1 MDHRS
6 NRPASASNM
15 GVPRTT
21 ASRYRKHTLFSR
33 PYYDENLGAW
43 MSYASV
49 VQDVFG
55 DGDPNNTYYHEMKDG
70 NQSFEREEQALCFG
84 FIIGRSWID
93 EHLSH
98 AAVKSKAMHARC
110 AVLLLLSM
118 QLPDLAVRDIED
130 RSEALRSRIME
141 LLAS

>member
-1 MDHRS
+1 M
-6 NRPASASNM
+6 
-15 GVPRTT
+15 
-21 ASRYRKHTLFSR
+21 
-33 PYYDENLGAW
+33 PYAG
-43 MSYASV
+43 V

-55 DGDPNNTYYHEMKDG
+55 DDDWNNSYYHEIKDG

-84 FIIGRSWID
+84 FIIGRCWVD

-118 QLPDLAVRDIED
+118 QLPGLAVRDIED
-130 RSEALRSRIME
+130 RFETVRSRIKE